1 MKTVICIPSGL
12 LRTRGLLRTHALVFL
27 FTADQL
33 GSNRSDKKYNFSYF
47 YNSDLALIL
56 FQG

>member
-1 MKTVICIPSGL
+1 MKTVICIPS
-12 LRTRGLLRTHALVFL
+12 GLLRTHALVFL